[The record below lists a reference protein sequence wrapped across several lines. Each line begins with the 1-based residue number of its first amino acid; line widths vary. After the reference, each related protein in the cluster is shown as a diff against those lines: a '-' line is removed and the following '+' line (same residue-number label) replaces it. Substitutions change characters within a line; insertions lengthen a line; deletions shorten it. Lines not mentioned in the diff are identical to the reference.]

1 LAIDGARDELITNVR
16 VALKDK
22 IKSINEEIETKKR
35 LALSQLDI
43 ELLQLKDAK
52 MVADQNGWLEPVNI
66 VTENLVTDKPSYAN
80 VMDLRSLYLLG
91 SRALLAEIVA
101 LERRRENVESYISD
115 LAQLKEQRT
124 RLKQV
129 ALEADSVLTANIDA
143 RAVPPEERL
152 KPKRTMIML
161 VSLVLGVMVG
171 FFVAIIVV
179 SVEKRKAAL
188 S

>member
-1 LAIDGARDELITNVR
+1 MAIDGARDELITNVR

-35 LALSQLDI
+35 LALSQLDT

-91 SRALLAEIVA
+91 SKALLAEIVT

-129 ALEADSVLTANIDA
+129 ALEAGSVLTANIDA
-143 RAVPPEERL
+143 RAMPPETRI
-152 KPKRTMIML
+152 KPKRML
-161 VSLVLGVMVG
+161 VILVAIILGGMIGVMVVL
-171 FFVAIIVV
+171 FNNIVAI
-179 SVEKRKAAL
+179 KK
-188 S
+188 